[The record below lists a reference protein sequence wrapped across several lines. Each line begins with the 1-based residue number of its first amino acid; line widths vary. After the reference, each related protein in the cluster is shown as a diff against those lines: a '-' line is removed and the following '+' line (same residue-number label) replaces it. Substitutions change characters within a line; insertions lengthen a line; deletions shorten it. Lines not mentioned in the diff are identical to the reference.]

1 MSSSRHLE
9 SLITTSVMRGLRQR
23 LRNINISISSDGS
36 DEESTCEEEEVSK
49 YAKKRPSEAFKTPI
63 FKKKSLKKDF
73 K

>member
-1 MSSSRHLE
+1 MSSRQLE

-23 LRNINISISSDGS
+23 LRNINISISSDDSEGS
-36 DEESTCEEEEVSK
+36 CDLEEVSK
-49 YAKKRPSEAFKTPI
+49 YAKKRTSEAFKTPI